1 MILLM
6 TFPRAVTLAL
16 GLSLSLT
23 IVPAV
28 KAQFKEIGPPPFSNS
43 VAHQRMRTLLD
54 QVDSTNRR
62 ETIDKLN
69 SWTPWFRT
77 ILDEELIAAWQRES
91 RQRLTIVMEP
101 LADARVAAAVV
112 EFSWRTRTE
121 ATLNPSYAP
130 MLGQLMA
137 RYPESGAVLLS
148 DLLGPMPPELSPPVI
163 ETVCRILLDMPDIGT
178 WHESALRILP
188 RYRATAERLLAQD
201 RQGTEQEKSYR
212 AQIWQME
219 LRGETPGAIT
229 QINQP
234 PATRRRASS
243 PPLEHSAGQ
252 MIYPPSPST
261 SPNSVP
267 EQRPEITASNRSSQ
281 SSPSLAPNPAPA
293 QPVPATASVPVPP
306 AANPAPVRPP
316 PPVPVPA
323 AAQPYNGPDSGTLEC
338 TGGPVPQNAEYVFR
352 NLPPLKLNLDYDQ
365 RVWEARLTAG
375 ENQTQRLILKN
386 KSSGPQ
392 KRCVVHWTIA
402 P

>member
-1 MILLM
+1 MI
-6 TFPRAVTLAL
+6 FPRGVALAL
-16 GLSLSLT
+16 GLSLPLT
-23 IVPAV
+23 LAPAV

-54 QVDSTNRR
+54 QVDSSNRQQ
-62 ETIDKLN
+62 TLDKLN

-77 ILDEELIAAWQRES
+77 ILDEELIAAWQRDS
-91 RQRLTIVMEP
+91 RQRLTLVMEP
-101 LADARVAAAVV
+101 LADARVAAGVV

-137 RYPESGAVLLS
+137 RYPESGATFLS
-148 DLLGPMPPELSPPVI
+148 DLLGPMPPELSPAAT
-163 ETVCRILLDMPDIGT
+163 EAVCRILLDMPDLGT

-188 RYRATAERLLAQD
+188 RYRATAEQLLAQD
-201 RQGTEQEKSYR
+201 RQGADQEKRYR
-212 AQIWQME
+212 AQIWQTE
-219 LRGETPGAIT
+219 LRGETPGAFT
-229 QINQP
+229 QTSQP
-234 PATRRRASS
+234 PAIRRRASS
-243 PPLEHSAGQ
+243 PPLEHSAGP
-252 MIYPPSPST
+252 ILRPPVS
-261 SPNSVP
+261 
-267 EQRPEITASNRSSQ
+267 EQRPEITAGSRSSQ

-293 QPVPATASVPVPP
+293 PSAPATASLPVPP
-306 AANPAPVRPP
+306 AANPAPARPP
-316 PPVPVPA
+316 QPAPVPA
-323 AAQPYNGPDSGTLEC
+323 AAQPYNGPNSGTLEC

-392 KRCVVHWTIA
+392 KRCIVHWSTA